1 MSRWKWVFAPP
12 VAVLALAATAAAATR
27 PTATTGG
34 VSNLTPQS
42 ASLNGS
48 VNPRGSVTS
57 YFFRYGTTKSYGA
70 QTPTVGVGAGTRASK
85 VTVPIAGLAPA
96 TTYHYRIVA
105 QNVAGQTRGTDRT
118 FRTKPQPLGVTLA
131 GNPNPVR
138 TGAGATLAGTLTGTG
153 NAGRQVVLQSNPW
166 PYTQG
171 FLNVAN
177 PQVTDAAG
185 NFSFPIL
192 SVPVNTQF
200 RVLMPQKPEVVSPIV
215 VEGTTTQVTTHLRVH
230 RHRHSGRLHFWGSI
244 LPPMDGTQVFVQ
256 KFVGTVWTNIGSTSA
271 RHRNGARSVY
281 SKWIWQRRGGRYRI
295 LHDANGPHVPSLGR
309 TIRVRHTH

>member
-1 MSRWKWVFAPP
+1 MRWGAAALLV
-12 VAVLALAATAAAATR
+12 ALAVPGTAAAAVK
-27 PTATTGG
+27 PTVTTGG
-34 VSNLTPQS
+34 ASSVAQQTASVS
-42 ASLNGS
+42 GS
-48 VNPRGSVTS
+48 VNPNGSNTDHW
-57 YFFRYGTTKSYGA
+57 FQYGTTRRYGA
-70 QTPTVGVGAGTRASK
+70 ETPHIVIGSGRKAVK
-85 VTVPIAGLAPA
+85 VTAALSGLAPA

-256 KFVGTVWTNIGSTSA
+256 KFVDTVWTNIGSTSA